1 MALIRIENTQACDI
15 TLAIN
20 LDGNISAVTIPF
32 ARLGEDGQRVNGV
45 QMVDESFLEVAMKNT
60 AIKGWFQK
68 GELLRG
74 EADTIDESEE
84 DQVVRRRRKE

>member
-1 MALIRIENTQACDI
+1 MAFVRVENTQSCDI

-32 ARLGEDGQRVNGV
+32 ARLGDDGQRVNGS
-45 QMVDESFLEVAMKNT
+45 QLVDESFLEVAMKNQH
-60 AIKGWFQK
+60 INRWFQR

-74 EADTIDESEE
+74 EAESEVDE
-84 DQVVRRRRKE
+84 ETVVRRKRKE